1 MKLALKIDVST
12 VLGVKKGVPAL
23 MTLLRQYE
31 ANASFMFSLGPA
43 RHKNFLARALLPTPD
58 LSRRSAL
65 TMQAVQNA
73 GFDVAL
79 QCWDNQRWQA
89 QAATATPVWIESTMR
104 QAHTEY
110 EKIMGRPSAGVGAA
124 GWQMNAH
131 ALRMTQRLDYQWAS
145 DCRGSH
151 PFVPVWHAELVL
163 CPQLPTTL
171 PTLDELIGTEDLT
184 VDNVHQRLNRLT
196 AIQIKNHVFQLNAE
210 REGLALLEV
219 MPRLLEG
226 WLDQGYELVSL
237 SQLRE
242 TLDIKK
248 LPRHEVI
255 IDTMQNTS
263 STHERPP
270 IKKSGKS
277 VAKAGS
283 MLMQGEE
290 FLLPWKETA

>member
-1 MKLALKIDVST
+1 M
-12 VLGVKKGVPAL
+12 
-23 MTLLRQYE
+23 
-31 ANASFMFSLGPA
+31 
-43 RHKNFLARALLPTPD
+43 
-58 LSRRSAL
+58 
-65 TMQAVQNA
+65 
-73 GFDVAL
+73 
-79 QCWDNQRWQA
+79 
-89 QAATATPVWIESTMR
+89 
-104 QAHTEY
+104 
-110 EKIMGRPSAGVGAA
+110 
-124 GWQMNAH
+124 
-131 ALRMTQRLDYQWAS
+131 
-145 DCRGSH
+145 
-151 PFVPVWHAELVL
+151 
-163 CPQLPTTL
+163 

-263 STHERPP
+263 SMHERPP
-270 IKKSGKS
+270 IEKSGKS

-283 MLMQGEE
+283 MSMQGEE

>member
-12 VLGVKKGVPAL
+12 VLGIKKGVPAL
-23 MTLLRQYE
+23 MTLLHQYK

-65 TMQAVQNA
+65 TMQAVQDA

-124 GWQMNAH
+124 GWQMNVH
-131 ALRMTQRLDYQWAS
+131 ALRMTQRLGYQWAS

-184 VDNVHQRLNRLT
+184 IDNVHQRLNRLT